1 MKPIT
6 ALMILD
12 GFGCRSDRDYNA
24 ILTDGAA
31 HIRALGEAYPH
42 TQLQASGLDVGLWL
56 WRSMS
61 SEGFMLAMQKP
72 ISLGVGVR
80 I

>member
-42 TQLQASGLDVGLWL
+42 TQLQASGLDVGLPAGQ
-56 WRSMS
+56 MGN
-61 SEGFMLAMQKP
+61 SE
-72 ISLGVGVR
+72 VGHLNIGAGR
-80 I
+80 IVY